1 MADSGLLN
9 ANMVGY
15 EKRIVSNVS
24 VALADIPDGA
34 TIAVV
39 YVEGADVRW
48 LQRGE
53 TEEPTATDGIPLLD
67 GQNATFNCTLA
78 DLRFIRQAATDA
90 TLHVAYY

>member
-1 MADSGLLN
+1 MDAGLLH

-15 EKRIVSNVS
+15 EKLPVSSTS
-24 VALADIPDGA
+24 VALADITEGA

-48 LQRGE
+48 LQMGE
-53 TEEPTATDGIPLLD
+53 TEEPSATDGIPLND
-67 GQNATFNCTLA
+67 GQNATFNCNLA
-78 DLRFIRQAATDA
+78 DLRFIRQDATDA